1 MCIRDSFLAE
11 ASPSVVTPLNKYIG
25 YENAAK
31 IAKKAVA
38 EGMTVREATVALG
51 FVGEGEGK
59 VSEADLDKALDVTTM
74 TGRFN

>member
-1 MCIRDSFLAE
+1 MCIRDS
-11 ASPSVVTPLNKYIG
+11 
-25 YENAAK
+25 ENAAK